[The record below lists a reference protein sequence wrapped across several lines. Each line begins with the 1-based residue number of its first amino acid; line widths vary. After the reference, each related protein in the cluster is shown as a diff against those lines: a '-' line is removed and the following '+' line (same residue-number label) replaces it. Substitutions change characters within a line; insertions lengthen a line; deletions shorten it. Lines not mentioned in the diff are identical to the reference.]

1 MSLSSAAYGLAEG
14 GLCLACNFCPSRIK
28 VRPIYEHLL
37 KKKNQ
42 KTHSS
47 VKILAAK
54 KAIIAAGNHEDLIF
68 SDHAPSL
75 HNSRCWLDIT
85 GTIFAE

>member
-1 MSLSSAAYGLAEG
+1 MSI
-14 GLCLACNFCPSRIK
+14 F
-28 VRPIYEHLL
+28 
-37 KKKNQ
+37 KKKIN
-42 KTHSS
+42 HSS

-68 SDHAPSL
+68 SDRTPSL